1 MTKNK
6 IRDLVEGILI
16 GGAVKTP
23 PIPIEVLIRRQGIS
37 IARKH
42 LADET
47 SGFVYVD
54 AKTDSTVIGLNVSHS
69 KTRQRFTLAHELGH
83 FLMHKTSGGHLHVD
97 EKDFFVRFRDK
108 HSKDGSDQQERE
120 ANAFAAEL
128 LMPTSFLERDVK
140 HLKDGVS
147 ISDEKA
153 IRTMANRYGVSLQAL
168 LFRLGNLNLL
178 EGIKATSD
186 DLP

>member
-1 MTKNK
+1 MAMTRNK
-6 IRDLVEGILI
+6 IRELVEGILN
-16 GGAVKTP
+16 GCAVKAP
-23 PIPIEVLIRRQGIS
+23 PVPVEAIIRRQGIN
-37 IARKH
+37 IARKS
-42 LADET
+42 LDDDT

-54 AKTDSTVIGLNVSHS
+54 SRTNSTVIGLNVSHS

-108 HSKDGSDQQERE
+108 HSGDGSDQQERE

-128 LMPTSFLERDVK
+128 LMPTTFLERDIK

-153 IRTMANRYGVSLQAL
+153 IRSMANRYGVSLQAL
-168 LFRLGNLNLL
+168 LFRLGNLDCF
-178 EGIKATSD
+178 EGSFS
-186 DLP
+186 L

>member
-1 MTKNK
+1 MSITKHK
-6 IRDLVEGILI
+6 IRELIDEILKEG
-16 GGAVKTP
+16 GVDSP
-23 PIPIEVLIRRQGIS
+23 PVPVDVLIRRQGIE
-37 IARKH
+37 IARKN
-42 LADET
+42 LDDET

-54 AKTDSTVIGLNVSHS
+54 SKTNSTVIGLNVSHS

-83 FLMHKTSGGHLHVD
+83 FVMHKTTGGHLHVD

-108 HSKDGSDQQERE
+108 HSGDGSDQQEKE

-128 LMPTSFLERDVK
+128 LMPKHFLERDVK
-140 HLKDGVS
+140 QLKDGVS

-153 IRTMANRYGVSLQAL
+153 IRSMANRYGVSLQAL

-178 EGIKATSD
+178 EGSF
-186 DLP
+186 LL